1 MVKREV
7 QRQLGIK
14 TEFEFITGDLSVFPH
29 DSKYRVGWHTYFTY
43 MPSVTNEIGFMA
55 HSFLGRDYLN
65 IRFDDVVF
73 VGELGLYF
81 KFNR

>member
-1 MVKREV
+1 
-7 QRQLGIK
+7 
-14 TEFEFITGDLSVFPH
+14 
-29 DSKYRVGWHTYFTY
+29 